1 MKKHSLKIAIK
12 AENTLAR
19 ERIEKAR
26 KMWERLDA
34 RESKFEKAEKDGAI
48 SLEEYNRIIS

>member
-34 RESKFEKAEKDGAI
+34 REAKFEKAKKDGAI